1 MGGVLLFSGLFAGIG
16 KIFIMAGGMDT
27 RLSFYGV

>member
-16 KIFIMAGGMDT
+16 KIFIMTGGMDT